1 MNKFQPDNLVRLI
14 VKYEKSRLRIYTKRY
29 KLLTEEEKNVCQP
42 LPCEDILQ
50 ELGWKRNG
58 GGTLYHTEIDGYY
71 LHWSGNEQLRFLLKM
86 KHPEKDDFVHI
97 HNVRYIHQLQNIV
110 ETFTGI
116 KLPNVDMLIKG

>member
-1 MNKFQPDNLVRLI
+1 MKAHLNEFQPDNLVRL
-14 VKYEKSRLRIYTKRY
+14 VAKRGRGRNPLFYIKKY
-29 KLLTEEEKNVCQP
+29 KLLNDEEKNVCQP

-50 ELGWKRNG
+50 KLGWKRNG

-110 ETFTGI
+110 ETLTGI
-116 KLPNVDMLIKG
+116 DLTA